1 MVLLG
6 QYIVREVQ
14 LSFVYWSNG
23 TLLAAM
29 NNYDGKKT
37 GLGVKWRYF
46 MAVIVLWT
54 LFLGISLAWN
64 IYSSER
70 NSLKSARI
78 EAGTV
83 FERNLIFR
91 RWSAEHGGVYVV
103 VGGNIKPNPYL
114 SNIVERDIKTPSGRT
129 LTLLNPAYIMRQTY
143 EIAEKETGVRQR
155 LVSLNPLNPENLP
168 DKWERSSLISFN
180 KGKLERSAV
189 ELMDGAEYMRL
200 MRPIKAEQ
208 SCLTCHTSWEARGK
222 SIQAGLSV
230 SVPMASFRTASQEH
244 IFWLCLVYAAL
255 WLVGLLGVVVTWRV
269 LHQSEIK
276 RRIVEG
282 ALRESEQHFSTVF
295 KESPVGMFI
304 VDMDY
309 NLIDI
314 NAVLCTTLGCNR
326 EEFSISTLSNCI
338 WPKAARSDI
347 KRIFDEMFS
356 ESRPFFKVEKSCV
369 KCDGEGFWVSLTA
382 SILHDDNGKALY
394 GLGMVEDIAERKEI
408 EAGMRRTRAD
418 LELRVSKRTR
428 ELTKANEALRS
439 EISERKV
446 VGDELRLFKRL
457 IDGSNDCIAVID
469 FESGRYLEVNDK
481 LCKSLGYR
489 RDELTKMN
497 VSEVSSIMKNSEA
510 WKRDAE
516 LLRETGVM
524 HREGEFRRSDGTSF
538 PVDVNVKLI
547 SQGDKKYIVSIAR
560 DITGRR
566 QEEVEREEIKMQ
578 LQRSQKL
585 EAVGRLA
592 GGIAHDFNNIQSAI
606 KTMASLGMRSLDKN
620 SVVYEHFKKID
631 EATNRASN
639 LTNQLLTF
647 SRHGKKDFV
656 NINICKVI
664 SEVLDLIRPLIGV
677 DIEVELNLGDTE
689 MVVNADKGNV
699 EQVVTNLVLNARDA
713 MAGRGRIVIC
723 IEKVSLSDDSSVG
736 ASNGRAGDFVCFS
749 VEDTGHGIA
758 PADMEHIFEP
768 FYSTKDRDKG
778 VGLGLAVVYGIVKD
792 HNGFIDLSSR
802 PGDTIFSIYL
812 PLTDGPVLE
821 EKEKVVHGDMAAHS
835 GAKILLVEDDQ
846 LVRDSTSMILQSE
859 GYEVVTAKDSIEA
872 KELYARHDS
881 KVDLVIS
888 DCMLPSKTGH
898 ALLAELALMD
908 GYFRGLLYSGYLD
921 KEAKNLQVN
930 GQAVRFIKKP
940 YEVDDFLM
948 MISEILSEP

>member
-1 MVLLG
+1 MVA
-6 QYIVREVQ
+6 
-14 LSFVYWSNG
+14 
-23 TLLAAM
+23 TM

-37 GLGVKWRYF
+37 GQGVKWRYL

-54 LFLGISLAWN
+54 LILGISLAWN
-64 IYSSER
+64 IYIAER
-70 NSLKSARI
+70 NSLDNARI

-103 VGGNIKPNPYL
+103 VGGDIKPNPYL
-114 SNIVERDIKTPSGRT
+114 SNIAERDVKTPSGRT
-129 LTLLNPAYIMRQTY
+129 LTLLNPAFMMRQTY

-155 LVSLNPLNPENLP
+155 LVSLNPLNPENIP

-180 KGKLERSAV
+180 KGKLELSAV
-189 ELMDGAEYMRL
+189 ERLGGVEYMRL
-200 MRPIKAEQ
+200 VRPIKAEQ
-208 SCLTCHTSWEARGK
+208 SCITCHTSWKARGK

-230 SVPMASFRTASQEH
+230 SVPLSPFRAASREQ
-244 IFWLCLVYAAL
+244 IFWLCLVHAAL
-255 WLVGLLGVVVTWRV
+255 WLVGLLGVVVTGKV
-269 LHQSEIK
+269 LYQSEVK
-276 RRIVEG
+276 RRIIEG

-309 NLIDI
+309 NLVDI
-314 NAVLCTTLGCNR
+314 NAVLCSTFGCSR
-326 EEFSISTLSNCI
+326 EDFSISTLVNCI
-338 WPKAARSDI
+338 WPKAARGDI
-347 KRIFDEMFS
+347 KRIFGEMFS
-356 ESRPFFKVEKSCV
+356 ESRPFYKVEKSCV
-369 KCDGEGFWVSLTA
+369 KCGGEGFWVSLTA

-394 GLGMVEDIAERKEI
+394 GLGMVEDIAERKEV

-428 ELTKANEALRS
+428 ELTKVNQALRS
-439 EISERKV
+439 EIVERKI

-481 LCKSLGYR
+481 LCKSLGYS
-489 RDELTKMN
+489 RDKLTSMN
-497 VSEVSSIMKNSEA
+497 AAEISSLMRNSEA
-510 WKRDAE
+510 WKRNEE

-524 HREGEFRRSDGTSF
+524 HREGEFLRKDGTSF
-538 PVDVNVKLI
+538 PVDINVKLI
-547 SQGDKKYIVSIAR
+547 SQGKKKYIVSIAR
-560 DITGRR
+560 DITWRR
-566 QEEVEREEIKMQ
+566 QEELEREEIEMQ

-606 KTMASLGMRSLDKN
+606 KTMASLGMRSLDRN
-620 SVVYEHFKKID
+620 SAGYGHFKKID

-639 LTNQLLTF
+639 LTSQLLTF

-664 SEVLDLIRPLIGV
+664 SEVLELIRPLIGG
-677 DIEVELNLGDTE
+677 DIEVELNLGNTD

-713 MAGRGRIVIC
+713 MPGRGRIVIGL
-723 IEKVSLSDDSSVG
+723 EKVSLSDDSSVG
-736 ASNGRAGDFVCFS
+736 VSNGRAGDFVCFS

-758 PADMEHIFEP
+758 PADMGHIFEP
-768 FYSTKDRDKG
+768 FFSTKDRDKG

-812 PLTDGPVLE
+812 PLTDGLVVE
-821 EKEKVVHGDMAAHS
+821 EKEKVVLGDTSAHS
-835 GAKILLVEDDQ
+835 GAKIMLVEDDQ
-846 LVRDSTSMILQSE
+846 LVRDSTFLILQTE
-859 GYEVVTAKDSIEA
+859 GYEVVTAKDSTEA
-872 KELYARHDS
+872 KELYAREGGS
-881 KVDLVIS
+881 VDMVIS
-888 DCMLPSKTGH
+888 DCMLPGKAGH
-898 ALLAELALMD
+898 ELLTELALMD

-921 KEAKNLQVN
+921 KESKNLRIN
-930 GQAVRFIKKP
+930 GRAVRFIKKP
-940 YEVDDFLM
+940 YEVDEFLM
-948 MISEILSEP
+948 MISEVLSES